1 MIAYP
6 SGCDQWYNAQR
17 AVEVGVAVKANPK
30 MEGLDS
36 TVIDMLKNDT
46 IKARSMQLASEVN
59 MFASDEIIL
68 EQANEVA
75 LGGDACDSETAPMCS
90 TCDDAHSVGQSRKNA

>member
-17 AVEVGVAVKANPK
+17 AVEAGIAVKANPK

-36 TVIDMLKNDT
+36 TVIDMLKNDA
-46 IKARSMQLASEVN
+46 IKARSIQLASEVN
-59 MFASDEIIL
+59 IFATDEIIL
-68 EQANEVA
+68 EQADEVA
-75 LGGDACDSETAPMCS
+75 GSDDSETAS
-90 TCDDAHSVGQSRKNA
+90 LSSSACDESPINW

>member
-17 AVEVGVAVKANPK
+17 AVEAGIAVKANPK
-30 MEGLDS
+30 MERLDS

-46 IKARSMQLASEVN
+46 FKMRSIQLASEVN
-59 MFASDEIIL
+59 IYATDEIIL
-68 EQANEVA
+68 DQANEVA
-75 LGGDACDSETAPMCS
+75 GSETETASTCS
-90 TCDDAHSVGQSRKNA
+90 TCDDSPFNW